1 MKKHDLIFIGTLFL
15 IGLTALLGIRWYTRS
30 QATGESFAKVFYKD
44 QMILLIDLQ
53 TCDYV
58 LYDTPYKDQ
67 VVVAFADQG
76 LFYVPGTTTV
86 NPDPEDDHID
96 LPRVT
101 LKVNTAAR
109 SIEVVYQE
117 SPRDICELQGPS
129 DSSLKPLVCLP
140 NELVITVVTDQ
151 TRETF
156 IPDGVIS

>member
-1 MKKHDLIFIGTLFL
+1 
-15 IGLTALLGIRWYTRS
+15 
-30 QATGESFAKVFYKD
+30 
-44 QMILLIDLQ
+44 
-53 TCDYV
+53 V

>member
-1 MKKHDLIFIGTLFL
+1 LKKHDLIFIGTLFL
-15 IGLTALLGIRWYTRS
+15 VGLGALLGIRWYTRS

-44 QMILLIDLQ
+44 QMILLIDLH
-53 TCDYV
+53 TCEYV

-67 VVVAFADQG
+67 IIVAYADQG
-76 LFYVPGTTTV
+76 WFYVPGTTTT
-86 NPDPEDDHID
+86 NPDPEDDRID

-101 LKVNTAAR
+101 LKVNPTAG

-140 NELVITVVTDQ
+140 NELVITVVTDK
-151 TRETF
+151 TKDTF